1 MALLTFLT
9 CLVVFI
15 PHASGS
21 CHVNC
26 VPWESAETLV
36 ALTTATVG
44 AAADIACYVAAADDT
59 EIPACD
65 CSSSS

>member
-1 MALLTFLT
+1 
-9 CLVVFI
+9 
-15 PHASGS
+15 
-21 CHVNC
+21 

-59 EIPACD
+59 EIRACD

>member
-9 CLVVFI
+9 CLVVFV
-15 PHASGS
+15 PHDSGS
-21 CHVNC
+21 SHVNG
-26 VPWESAETLV
+26 VPRGGTETLV
-36 ALTTATVG
+36 ALTTATVVT
-44 AAADIACYVAAADDT
+44 AAVIACYVAAADDT